1 MAWSAVREE
10 FTRELRHNEDTD
22 GLRFRDRLAAVSD
35 NGTELTSTSTSIL
48 NWSQERQVEWH
59 DIAPGKPT
67 QNAFFESFNGQLRD
81 ECLNETLFTSLLQAR
96 PMLATWRQDY
106 NTIRPHSKLGGRTP
120 AEIAGQRGWGNAPN
134 NVAIPSTI
142 SHQRRGSSV

>member
-1 MAWSAVREE
+1 M
-10 FTRELRHNEDTD
+10 
-22 GLRFRDRLAAVSD
+22 AAVSD
-35 NGTELTSTSTSIL
+35 NGTELTSTSIL
-48 NWSQERQVEWH
+48 RWSQERQVEWH
-59 DIAPGKPT
+59 YIAPGKPT

-120 AEIAGQRGWGNAPN
+120 AAIAGQRCWGHVPN
-134 NVAIPSTI
+134 PVAISSTI
-142 SHQRRGSSV
+142 GHQPKGISG